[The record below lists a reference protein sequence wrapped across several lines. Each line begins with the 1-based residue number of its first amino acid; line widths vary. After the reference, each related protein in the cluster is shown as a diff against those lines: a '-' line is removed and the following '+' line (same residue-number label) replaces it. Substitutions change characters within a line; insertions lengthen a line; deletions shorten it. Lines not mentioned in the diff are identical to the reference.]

1 MKSIIIITV
10 IFIGALLLG
19 CNEHVA
25 EDHTIHPGSSAI
37 VSTEIPAISYNA
49 LYVVNGNSNSISVI
63 NTDSAKVAATISFS
77 NASYPHHIGMNA
89 SRSKLAVAF
98 PGSDLSGGHGD
109 AHGSQ
114 GSVAII
120 DALTGKMLVSKKL
133 TYPNHNAIFSLDDT
147 DIWTSQTTALGKVLI
162 LDATTLEVK
171 KEIAV
176 GKDPTEVTFSFDG
189 KYAFVCNGGD
199 NSVSVIDISTK
210 SVVKTIPVG
219 ANPVGAW
226 QGKNNMMYVDN
237 EAGKSIS
244 VIDVSTLSVIR
255 TYPLSFTP
263 AMALL
268 SPNNDLWVTDTEN
281 GKVVFFAIDSTQKTG
296 ELTVGA
302 GAHALTFS
310 GDGQYAYVT
319 NQIAGTVSIISVA
332 SKNIIT
338 QIPAGEKPNGCLW
351 RSK

>member
-1 MKSIIIITV
+1 MKSFSIITV
-10 IFIGALLLG
+10 SFIGVLLLG

-25 EDHTIHPGSSAI
+25 EDHTIHPGANEI

-49 LYVVNGNSNSISVI
+49 LFVVNGNSNSISVI

-77 NASYPHHIGMNA
+77 NASYPHHVGMNS

-98 PGSDLSGGHGD
+98 PGSDLSGGHGE

-114 GSVAII
+114 GSVAVV

-133 TYPNHNAIFSLDDT
+133 EYPNHNAIFSPDDT
-147 DIWTSQTTALGKVLI
+147 EIWTSQTSISGKVLI
-162 LDATTLEVK
+162 LDATTLSVK
-171 KEIAV
+171 KEIPV
-176 GKDPTEVTFSFDG
+176 GKDPAEVTFSFDG

-199 NSVSVIDISTK
+199 NSVSVIENTTK
-210 SVVKTIPVG
+210 NVVKTIPVG

-226 QGKNNMMYVDN
+226 QGSNNMMYVDN

-244 VIDVSTLSVIR
+244 VIDVLTLSVVR

-263 AMALL
+263 AMALI
-268 SPNNDLWVTDTEN
+268 SPNNELWVTDTEN
-281 GKVVFFAIDSTQKTG
+281 GKIVFFSLDSTQKTG
-296 ELTVGA
+296 EILVGA
-302 GAHALTFS
+302 GAHALAFS
-310 GDGQYAYVT
+310 SDGKYAYVT

-332 SKNIIT
+332 NKNTIT
-338 QIPAGEKPNGCLW
+338 QIPAGDKPNGCLY
-351 RSK
+351 RPK

>member
-1 MKSIIIITV
+1 MNSFIIITV
-10 IFIGALLLG
+10 VFIGTLLLG

-25 EDHTIHPGSSAI
+25 EDHSIHPGSSAI

-49 LYVVNGNSNSISVI
+49 LFVVNGNSNSISVI
-63 NTDSAKVAATISFS
+63 NTDSAKVAATISFT
-77 NASYPHHIGMNA
+77 NATYPHHIGMNS

-98 PGSDLSGGHGD
+98 PGSDLSEGHGD

-114 GSVAII
+114 GSVAVI
-120 DALTGKMLVSKKL
+120 DALTGKMLASKKL

-147 DIWTSQTTALGKVLI
+147 EIWTSQTTTLGKVLI
-162 LDATTLEVK
+162 LDAATLEVK
-171 KEIAV
+171 KEILV
-176 GKDPTEVTFSFDG
+176 GKDPAEVTFSFDG

-199 NSVSVIDISTK
+199 NSVSVIESTTK
-210 SVVKTIPVG
+210 NVVKTIPVG

-237 EAGKSIS
+237 ETGKSIS
-244 VIDVSTLSVIR
+244 VIDVSTLSVVR

-268 SPNNDLWVTDTEN
+268 SPNNELWVTDTEN
-281 GKVVFFAIDSTQKTG
+281 GKVVFFAVDSTQKTG
-296 ELTVGA
+296 ELTVAA
-302 GAHALTFS
+302 GAHAMAFS
-310 GDGQYAYVT
+310 GDGKFAYIT
-319 NQIAGTVSIISVA
+319 NQTAGTVSIISVEN
-332 SKNIIT
+332 KNTIT
-338 QIPAGEKPNGCLW
+338 QIPAGDKPNGCLW